1 MPSGSNFQ
9 PLGDGFHRV
18 AGLRRSAITG
28 RYHAADRPPSSI
40 PAPDGEAETRDWHP
54 DEQPD
59 VDKGV
64 NDFTPEQADALQEY
78 INTLAAM
85 LDLNHWDIFLTHASA
100 KDDCNASIHPVY
112 GRHVAA
118 LSVNKGWF
126 SYSREVQRNTILH
139 ELLHVVHNRQTE
151 VIRTTS
157 QVNAV
162 WTTFERETELMVDG
176 LANALERFFPLP
188 EYLSSVTTVSKS

>member
-1 MPSGSNFQ
+1 MPSSSEN
-9 PLGDGFHRV
+9 
-18 AGLRRSAITG
+18 
-28 RYHAADRPPSSI
+28 RPPSSI
-40 PAPDGEAETRDWHP
+40 PAEGEVETRDWHP

-64 NDFTPEQADALQEY
+64 NDFTPEQADAIQKY
-78 INTLAAM
+78 INILAEM
-85 LDLNHWDIFLTHASA
+85 LDLGHWDIFLTHASA
-100 KDDCNASIHPVY
+100 KDDTNASIHPVY

-151 VIRTTS
+151 VIRTTK
-157 QVNAV
+157 QRDEV
-162 WTTFERETELMVDG
+162 WVTFERETELMVDG
-176 LANALERFFPLP
+176 LANALEDLFPLP
-188 EYLSSVTTVSKS
+188 GQDLVLEPTIDEVVDAVISGN